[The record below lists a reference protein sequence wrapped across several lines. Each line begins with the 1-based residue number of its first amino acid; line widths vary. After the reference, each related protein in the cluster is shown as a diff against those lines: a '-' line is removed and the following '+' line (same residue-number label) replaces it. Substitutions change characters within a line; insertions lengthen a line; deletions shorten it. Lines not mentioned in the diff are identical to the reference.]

1 MSGGS
6 GGNPIE
12 GYEGA
17 ELAAALAESMAG
29 LADMFDLV
37 MEDAEAVAHR
47 DEVSSALRAYKEEYG
62 PTIVEV
68 QEHGLQLAENIQAGA
83 SEIARND
90 QESAEHYETPWDLGT
105 DLQVNF

>member
-1 MSGGS
+1 MSGES

-17 ELAAALAESMAG
+17 QLAEALAESMAG
-29 LADMFDLV
+29 LADMFDLI
-37 MEDAEAVAHR
+37 MEDAETVAQR

-62 PTIVEV
+62 PAIVEV
-68 QEHGLQLAENIQAGA
+68 QEHGLQLADNIQAGA

-90 QESAEHYETPWDLGT
+90 QEAAGDYQTPWDLGVN
-105 DLQVNF
+105 LEVNF